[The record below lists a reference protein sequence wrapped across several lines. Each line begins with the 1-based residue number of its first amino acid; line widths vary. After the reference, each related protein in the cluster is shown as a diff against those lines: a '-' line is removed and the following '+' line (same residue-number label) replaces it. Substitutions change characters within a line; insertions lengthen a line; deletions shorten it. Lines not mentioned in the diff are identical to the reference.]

1 MNYARLSL
9 SFLGAS
15 VAYLVCGFIL
25 LAALPAMKSEF
36 LKYPAVYRSQE
47 SMMKVMP
54 YNLVAIL
61 VSIAVVVIIYA
72 RMYPAGAGSV
82 YGITFGVLIGIF
94 AVCTYAVHNYAMLN
108 ISPKLSLYE
117 AATYFI
123 QWVVVGAAIGLIYKA
138 A

>member
-1 MNYARLSL
+1 MNYSRLAL

-15 VAYLVCGFIL
+15 VAYLACGFIL

-54 YNLVAIL
+54 YNMVSIL
-61 VSIAVVVIIYA
+61 VSIAVIAILYA
-72 RMYPAGAGSV
+72 KMYPAGAGSV
-82 YGITFGVLIGIF
+82 SGITFGALIGTF

-108 ISPKLSLYE
+108 ISPKLTLYE
-117 AATYFI
+117 AVTYFI

-138 A
+138 